1 MVLLHTST
9 GKSVDQEEQ
18 AKVKCTQTVE
28 LGGK

>member
-9 GKSVDQEEQ
+9 GKKVHQEEHAQ
-18 AKVKCTQTVE
+18 VRCTQTVE